1 MEWLEQQDE
10 ESVNVALGK
19 NPLSLL
25 MSFEENDD
33 AIGMPKIASIEPD
46 GAASDGSP
54 TMEDNVMT
62 RNAMMTPTYAA
73 PKEPSV
79 IDDEQLKP
87 PVLSGASTI
96 VPA

>member
-1 MEWLEQQDE
+1 
-10 ESVNVALGK
+10 
-19 NPLSLL
+19 

-33 AIGMPKIASIEPD
+33 AIGMPKVASIEPD

-54 TMEDNVMT
+54 TMEDNVVT
-62 RNAMMTPTYAA
+62 RNVMMTPTHAA

-79 IDDEQLKP
+79 IDDERWP